1 MDIKTA
7 WTILLLAI
15 ISEIALIYW
24 YYKVEKRI
32 KLMEEEIKILKETKI
47 TESQK
52 NEKIEFPEWMDE
64 KEKEF
69 FLHIPKKDWPK
80 NKKYFW
86 TYEYTENGEKYT
98 LTNIP
103 PSKEDY

>member
-52 NEKIEFPEWMDE
+52 NEKIE
-64 KEKEF
+64 
-69 FLHIPKKDWPK
+69 I
-80 NKKYFW
+80 N
-86 TYEYTENGEKYT
+86 
-98 LTNIP
+98 
-103 PSKEDY
+103 